1 MYSICIPELKHPPFQ
16 MINMFNAYISVGWN
30 TLLLEKKKKSI
41 IYIWQSNEKISSEY
55 VKNLNYLKID
65 YFYLEKCNL

>member
-1 MYSICIPELKHPPFQ
+1 
-16 MINMFNAYISVGWN
+16 MFNAYISVGWN
-30 TLLLEKKKKSI
+30 TLLLEKKKKVQF
-41 IYIWQSNEKISSEY
+41 IYGKVMKISSEY